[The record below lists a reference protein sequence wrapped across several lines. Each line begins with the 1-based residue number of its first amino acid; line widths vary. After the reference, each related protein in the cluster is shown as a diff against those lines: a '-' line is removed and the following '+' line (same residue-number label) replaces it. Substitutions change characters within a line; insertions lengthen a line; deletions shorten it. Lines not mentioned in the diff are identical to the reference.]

1 MQRDESSINSDIKG
15 PKQLQQLDR
24 VFAQVIEALEKS
36 RENIFEINQDCE
48 NHCLRLETEIQGI
61 NKQIQQV
68 IETVD
73 KLQILERQ
81 ARIRLMEV
89 SRRFD
94 TMTETDIK
102 KAYENAQA
110 MQIKLQEAQQEEQY
124 LQLRRQE
131 LENQIRQYRRINK
144 KADSLLHNAS
154 LALKL
159 MQGSSDKL
167 SDTIEKVNRKNKLE
181 LWIVEMQ
188 EAERRKIARELH
200 DGPAQSLAS
209 MLIRLDL
216 VMHMLP
222 EKDHE
227 IRHEIQNI
235 KAIGSESITDVR
247 SIMYDLKPY
256 LMHEQGLHAT
266 LKDYFNEYEAKY
278 SFFIDYV
285 TFGQQRQ
292 YDLAL
297 EVGLLRM
304 VQEAI
309 TNVRKHAGVNKALV
323 KFEDNGSHLTL
334 VIKDEGKGFDFGE
347 IRQQRESYGI
357 VGMQERVKIFGGEL
371 EIFSRPGEGAQI
383 IIKVP
388 LEGEADHGQSKG
400 DHSR

>member
-1 MQRDESSINSDIKG
+1 M
-15 PKQLQQLDR
+15 
-24 VFAQVIEALEKS
+24 
-36 RENIFEINQDCE
+36 
-48 NHCLRLETEIQGI
+48 
-61 NKQIQQV
+61 
-68 IETVD
+68 
-73 KLQILERQ
+73 
-81 ARIRLMEV
+81 
-89 SRRFD
+89 
-94 TMTETDIK
+94 
-102 KAYENAQA
+102 
-110 MQIKLQEAQQEEQY
+110 
-124 LQLRRQE
+124 RRQE

-167 SDTIEKVNRKNKLE
+167 SDTIEKVNRKNQLE

-347 IRQQRESYGI
+347 IRQKRESYGI

>member
-15 PKQLQQLDR
+15 SKQLQQLDR

-144 KADSLLHNAS
+144 KADSLLHNAL

-167 SDTIEKVNRKNKLE
+167 SDTIEKVNRKNQLE

>member
-144 KADSLLHNAS
+144 KADSLLHNAL

-167 SDTIEKVNRKNKLE
+167 SDTIEKVNRKNQLE

-347 IRQQRESYGI
+347 IRQKRESYGI

-371 EIFSRPGEGAQI
+371 EIFSRPGAGAQI

-388 LEGEADHGQSKG
+388 LEGGRPWTK
-400 DHSR
+400 

>member
-15 PKQLQQLDR
+15 SKQLQQLDR
-24 VFAQVIEALEKS
+24 DFAQVIEALEKS

-167 SDTIEKVNRKNKLE
+167 SDTIEKVNRKNQLE

-347 IRQQRESYGI
+347 IRQKRESYGI

>member
-1 MQRDESSINSDIKG
+1 M
-15 PKQLQQLDR
+15 
-24 VFAQVIEALEKS
+24 
-36 RENIFEINQDCE
+36 
-48 NHCLRLETEIQGI
+48 
-61 NKQIQQV
+61 
-68 IETVD
+68 
-73 KLQILERQ
+73 
-81 ARIRLMEV
+81 
-89 SRRFD
+89 
-94 TMTETDIK
+94 
-102 KAYENAQA
+102 
-110 MQIKLQEAQQEEQY
+110 
-124 LQLRRQE
+124 RRQE

-144 KADSLLHNAS
+144 KADSLLHNAL

-167 SDTIEKVNRKNKLE
+167 SDTIEKVNRKNQLE

-347 IRQQRESYGI
+347 IRQKRESYGI

>member
-144 KADSLLHNAS
+144 KADSLLHNTS

-167 SDTIEKVNRKNKLE
+167 SDTIEKVNRKNQLE

>member
-15 PKQLQQLDR
+15 PKQLQQLDM
-24 VFAQVIEALEKS
+24 VFAQVVEALEKS
-36 RENIFEINQDCE
+36 RENIFDINQDCE
-48 NHCLRLETEIQGI
+48 EHCLRLETEIHEI
-61 NKQIQQV
+61 NKQIKQV
-68 IETVD
+68 IEAEE
-73 KLQILERQ
+73 KFQRLERQ
-81 ARIRLMEV
+81 ARVRLMEV

-94 TMTETDIK
+94 TMTEADIK
-102 KAYENAQA
+102 KAYEKAQE
-110 MQIKLQEAQQEEQY
+110 MQIKLQEVRQQEKY

-131 LENQIRQYRRINK
+131 IEDQVRQYRSINH
-144 KADSLLHNAS
+144 KADNLLHNTS
-154 LALKL
+154 LALRL

-167 SDTIEKVNRKNKLE
+167 SDTIEKINRKNQLE
-181 LWIVEMQ
+181 LWIVETQ

-216 VMHMLP
+216 IMRIIP
-222 EKDHE
+222 EGSEE
-227 IRHEIQNI
+227 IRQELKNI

-256 LMHEQGLHAT
+256 LMQEQGLHIT
-266 LKDYFNEYEAKY
+266 LKDFFNEYEAKY

-297 EVGLLRM
+297 EVGLFRM

-309 TNVRKHAGVNKALV
+309 TNVRKHAGVNKAIV
-323 KFEDNGSHLTL
+323 KLEDNGSHLTL
-334 VIKDEGKGFDFGE
+334 VIKDEGCGFDPGE
-347 IRQQRESYGI
+347 IGQQDESYGI
-357 VGMQERVKIFGGEL
+357 IGMQERVQIFGGEI
-371 EIFSRPGEGAQI
+371 EIFSRPGEGTQI

-388 LEGEADHGQSKG
+388 LEGEADNGQSEG

>member
-1 MQRDESSINSDIKG
+1 
-15 PKQLQQLDR
+15 KQLQQLDR

-144 KADSLLHNAS
+144 KADSLLHNAL

-167 SDTIEKVNRKNKLE
+167 SDTIEKVNRKNQLE

-347 IRQQRESYGI
+347 IRQKRESYGI

>member
-167 SDTIEKVNRKNKLE
+167 SDTIEKVNRKNQLE

-347 IRQQRESYGI
+347 IRQKRESYGI

>member
-15 PKQLQQLDR
+15 SKQLQQLDR

-167 SDTIEKVNRKNKLE
+167 SDTIEKVNRKNQLE

-347 IRQQRESYGI
+347 IRQKRESYGI

>member
-144 KADSLLHNAS
+144 KADSLLHNAL

-167 SDTIEKVNRKNKLE
+167 SDTIEKVNRKNQLE

-323 KFEDNGSHLTL
+323 KLEDNGSHLTL

-347 IRQQRESYGI
+347 IRQKRESYGI

>member
-1 MQRDESSINSDIKG
+1 
-15 PKQLQQLDR
+15 
-24 VFAQVIEALEKS
+24 
-36 RENIFEINQDCE
+36 
-48 NHCLRLETEIQGI
+48 
-61 NKQIQQV
+61 
-68 IETVD
+68 
-73 KLQILERQ
+73 
-81 ARIRLMEV
+81 
-89 SRRFD
+89 
-94 TMTETDIK
+94 
-102 KAYENAQA
+102 

-144 KADSLLHNAS
+144 KADSLLHNAL

-167 SDTIEKVNRKNKLE
+167 SDTIEKVNRKNQLE

-347 IRQQRESYGI
+347 IRQKRESYGI

>member
-144 KADSLLHNAS
+144 KADSLLHNAL

-167 SDTIEKVNRKNKLE
+167 SDTIEKVNRKNQLE

-323 KFEDNGSHLTL
+323 KFEDNGSRLTL

>member
-167 SDTIEKVNRKNKLE
+167 SDTIEKVNRKNQLE

-334 VIKDEGKGFDFGE
+334 VIKC
-347 IRQQRESYGI
+347 
-357 VGMQERVKIFGGEL
+357 
-371 EIFSRPGEGAQI
+371 
-383 IIKVP
+383 
-388 LEGEADHGQSKG
+388 
-400 DHSR
+400 